1 MMSFSLK
8 PSFYFFLLYQKLQK
22 QIYKKT
28 PVYQIMLLIYIG
40 T

>member
-1 MMSFSLK
+1 MNFSLK
-8 PSFYFFLLYQKLQK
+8 TSFYFFLLYQKLQK

-28 PVYQIMLLIYIG
+28 PVCQIILLIYIG